1 MLIANPVDE
10 MWRTWQPI
18 CDDTSAN
25 AVALDVY
32 ENDDQYIVTAALP
45 CMHVDNVKLHD
56 DFLTIEG
63 GVPEQT
69 VENARPL
76 MQEPVYGRF
85 NCTVRFPQPI
95 NWYAVEAN
103 FKNDVLTVTLSKVN
117 EAQPHLIP
125 VKGGGNEKRVSP

>member
-69 VENARPL
+69 VENALCRLPSASRGEWL
-76 MQEPVYGRF
+76 VKQPTGNHGEVHSRQECDAKSSYL
-85 NCTVRFPQPI
+85 
-95 NWYAVEAN
+95 VEA
-103 FKNDVLTVTLSKVN
+103 KMKKVT
-117 EAQPHLIP
+117 E
-125 VKGGGNEKRVSP
+125 